1 MNRTLFF
8 CIGLVAVF
16 PIRHLHAKPTPKLEC
31 LEPVYEFGTVD
42 GAKPVS
48 HTFQIRNAG
57 DAELLIR
64 KIHAPCGCTSFLLSN
79 KTLSPG
85 STLRI
90 PVTVSLQ
97 GRKGPEEKS
106 VYLETNV
113 PSGKPF
119 QLSLRGVVGSGIEI
133 QPPMMTLRK
142 NPKSTEVFAEVTIR
156 DLAKKPLVF
165 LEAKTTEGKLEISST
180 PLKDGDGFT
189 LRAKPVANLLP
200 GQQKDKIQIQIESGG
215 VKNNLSVDA
224 LILLP
229 AELIAA
235 PSVLRLDTKAAAPLS
250 RTIIVR
256 SPGGINFQVD
266 SVELPEEM
274 MTSKIEAMGE
284 TSSRIVIGNIQPK
297 RELDGKKLILRIGGS
312 KPRVL
317 EIPIFVT
324 R

>member
-1 MNRTLFF
+1 
-8 CIGLVAVF
+8 
-16 PIRHLHAKPTPKLEC
+16 
-31 LEPVYEFGTVD
+31 
-42 GAKPVS
+42 
-48 HTFQIRNAG
+48 
-57 DAELLIR
+57 
-64 KIHAPCGCTSFLLSN
+64 LSN
-79 KTLSPG
+79 KTLPPG
-85 STLRI
+85 ATLGI

-97 GRKGPEEKS
+97 GRKGSEEKS
-106 VYLETNV
+106 IYLETND

-165 LEAKTTEGKLEISST
+165 LEAKTTEGKLEISSN

-215 VKNNLSVDA
+215 VKNSLSVDA

-274 MTSKIEAMGE
+274 MTSKIVVMSE
-284 TSSRIVIGNIQPK
+284 TSSRVVIGNIQPK

-317 EIPIFVT
+317 EIPIVVT